1 MEFLKKTASY
11 IAFLT
16 ILIAICIYGI
26 PKFKDSG
33 NTVTDAGTA
42 QIASVVN
49 AVK

>member
-1 MEFLKKTASY
+1 MEFLKKTAAY

-16 ILIAICIYGI
+16 ILIAIAIYGI

-33 NTVTDAGTA
+33 NTVTDAGTT
-42 QIASVVN
+42 QITNTVN